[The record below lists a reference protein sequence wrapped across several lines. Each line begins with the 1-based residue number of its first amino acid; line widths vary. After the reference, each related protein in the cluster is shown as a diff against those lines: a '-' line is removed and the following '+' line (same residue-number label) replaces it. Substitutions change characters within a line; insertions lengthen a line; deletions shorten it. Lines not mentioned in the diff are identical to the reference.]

1 MSVNQGRA
9 NTKPQPIDVV
19 LIASGPY
26 IETMSLK
33 PIEAI
38 PGLTELVISTQL
50 LNAKHPEEK
59 RIKAKCFVN
68 REQVIV
74 LRDAVDQF
82 LIATASTDTSLK
94 ANDPRLNAH
103 GDLTT

>member
-9 NTKPQPIDVV
+9 NTKPRRSVVV

>member
-1 MSVNQGRA
+1 MSVNQGHT

-26 IETMSLK
+26 TETMSLK

-38 PGLTELVISTQL
+38 PGLTELLISTQL
-50 LNAKHPEEK
+50 LNAKRPEEK

-68 REQVIV
+68 REQVIA
-74 LRDAVDQF
+74 LRDAIDQF
-82 LIATASTDTSLK
+82 LSATASTDTSSK
-94 ANDPRLNAH
+94 AKDSRLNAH
-103 GDLTT
+103 RELTT